1 MKEAVGLIKDCI
13 KNCISLNQET
23 TLSGRS
29 IINNILNAKKL
40 GFKIKSHYV
49 GLEGSKLAI
58 QRIADRINKG
68 GHGIPKE
75 DIEKCYNTSLANR

>member
-1 MKEAVGLIKDCI
+1 M
-13 KNCISLNQET
+13 Q
-23 TLSGRS
+23 
-29 IINNILNAKKL
+29 KKL

-49 GLEGSKLAI
+49 GLESSKLAI

-68 GHGIPKE
+68 GHGILKE